1 VSDETNFSTF
11 TTLRFLGSPHNFK
24 SRTVPTVGKIYIMD
38 ITFITLHDLSPNAT
52 ILYASQSVS
61 DVLGYEPSDVVAKSC
76 FDFFHPEQVP
86 LARDIH
92 SNQIKLDKAAM
103 LSYCKLKNKQQEWV
117 GCECVFTV
125 VYDVFIAATT
135 IHTKGLKSEKR
146 KEMAPEISAVFSPVI
161 SSTPADPRYHMIKH
175 LSTKFVD
182 RERSCEPRVAFII
195 NRYSRT
201 LPILYATHTSL
212 SILGISAEDI
222 RGHSFLKCISENHLE
237 GAVDAI
243 ERAKENDSLAYLRF
257 PWRNPFSRD
266 SLTFSSGSQNRNL
279 IKSGFSSSRGLLSET
294 AIQCSTFEVEAVV
307 TCTSDGIVVVLRR
320 ARQMVSAPPVLFASP
335 WATNPLPPPFPRHC
349 GEGFLQTARDMAV
362 FVWSIRINE
371 EVFDQYA
378 QGRPNKYGDRSDS
391 YVGYGM
397 ETDTSES
404 SGESEDE

>member
-1 VSDETNFSTF
+1 
-11 TTLRFLGSPHNFK
+11 
-24 SRTVPTVGKIYIMD
+24 MD

-61 DVLGYEPSDVVAKSC
+61 DVLGYEPADIVAKSC

-103 LSYCKLKNKQQEWV
+103 LSYCKLKNKQNEWV

-146 KEMAPEISAVFSPVI
+146 KEMAPEISAVFTPVI
-161 SSTPADPRYHMIKH
+161 SSTPEDPRYYMIKH

-182 RERSCEPRVAFII
+182 TERNCEPRVAFIV

-257 PWRNPFSRD
+257 PWRNPLSRNC
-266 SLTFSSGSQNRNL
+266 LTSSFANRNSNL
-279 IKSGFSSSRGLLSET
+279 VESGFTSSRELLSEIS
-294 AIQCSTFEVEAVV
+294 IQNSAFEVEAVV

-320 ARQMVSAPPVLFASP
+320 ARQVVSAPPVLFASP
-335 WATNPLPPPFPRHC
+335 WATNPLPPPAPRVC

-371 EVFDQYA
+371 EVFDRFA
-378 QGRPNKYGDRSDS
+378 QGKPNEYGNRPDGYI
-391 YVGYGM
+391 GYGI